1 MTCHLVCYQYFLVF
15 SVADPR
21 TDGCLEMIQDDVW
34 LDDAALGRGDPGRM
48 PTGLCVGRNGAD
60 PTHFR
65 LFRSPADRSRAGF
78 YQVVGVPV
86 VAPSWDAFLRTAAD
100 CGEPVG

>member
-1 MTCHLVCYQYFLVF
+1 MTCFLVGYQFFLVF
-15 SVADPR
+15 SASDPR
-21 TDGCLEMIQDDVW
+21 TDGCLEPIQDDVW
-34 LDDAALGRGDPGRM
+34 LDDAALCDEDAGRVPS
-48 PTGLCVGRNGAD
+48 GLCVGRNAAE
-60 PTHFR
+60 PTHYR

-78 YQVVGVPV
+78 HQMVGVPV